1 MSNYLGITMGDP
13 AGVGPEISLKVL
25 CNYPEFLKNTI
36 IYGSLPILQYY
47 HEKFNLSV
55 PMTEISEPKE
65 FKEGAINVINV
76 LPLSFADFNVGE
88 VSSIAGDAA
97 YQYVEAAIK
106 AAIAH
111 DIDAVVTAPLNKDA
125 LHKGGHNFDGHTE
138 IFATLTG
145 SKKYSMLLW
154 CEKMSVVHV
163 STHCSL
169 GEAVKRVTKA
179 RVLECIQ
186 LADDAM
192 KQMGIAKPRIAVAGL
207 NPHSGEGG
215 LFGMEEI
222 NEIEP
227 AIKMALEEGL
237 DVTGPV
243 PPDTVFLKTLK
254 GQYDIVVAMYHD
266 QGHIPMKVVA
276 FDDGVNTTL
285 GLPIIRTSV
294 DHGTAFDIAGKG
306 IANDKSMYWA
316 LYVAEKMATQRFG
329 KK

>member
-1 MSNYLGITMGDP
+1 MSNYVGITMGDP

-25 CNYPEFLKNTI
+25 CNHPEFLNKTI
-36 IYGSLPILQYY
+36 IYGSMGVLQYY
-47 HEKFNLSV
+47 HEKFNVTIPLHK
-55 PMTEISEPKE
+55 INEPKE
-65 FKEGAINVINV
+65 FKEGVINVIDV
-76 LPLSFADFNVGE
+76 LPLSFADFNAGE
-88 VSSIAGDAA
+88 VSAVAGNAA
-97 YQYVEAAIK
+97 YQYVETAITAAM
-106 AAIAH
+106 AR
-111 DIDAVVTAPLNKDA
+111 DINAVITAPLNKDA
-125 LHKGGHNFDGHTE
+125 LHKGGHNYEGHTE

-163 STHCSL
+163 STHCSIA
-169 GEAVKRVTKA
+169 EAVHRVTKA
-179 RVLECIQ
+179 RVFECIQ

-215 LFGMEEI
+215 LFGREEI
-222 NEIEP
+222 TEIEP
-227 AIKMALEEGL
+227 AILEAQEKGF

-243 PPDTVFLKTLK
+243 PPDTVFMKAMK
-254 GQYDIVVAMYHD
+254 GQFDVVVAMYYD

-294 DHGTAFDIAGKG
+294 DHGTAFDIAGQG
-306 IANDKSMYWA
+306 VANDTSMYWA
-316 LYVAEKMATQRFG
+316 LYVADKMVAQRFG
-329 KK
+329 DK